1 MNREK
6 IFLSTIDEQVQS
18 LARTYGLGLEI
29 AEYCTAWNMDEHF
42 AETDALVKEKINGIP
57 NRILHGPFNEL
68 FPCAIDPLA
77 RKLAAQRFSQAISLA
92 EAYGVKKIVFH
103 GGYNPQIYYPIW
115 YTEQSV
121 AFWKTFI
128 QSVPADMVICLE
140 NVLEEEPLMILDI
153 IQSVNDARLQMC
165 LDIGH
170 VNAYSNVSIAEWI
183 RTCAAKI
190 SHFHI
195 HNNNGAADTHNA
207 LMDGTV
213 QMSDVLQQI
222 SRECPDATWTLE
234 CPHAKSSVEW
244 LLGLKEDKGEV

>member
-1 MNREK
+1 MNRNQ
-6 IFLSTIDEQVQS
+6 IFLSTIDEQAHT

-42 AETDALVKEKINGIP
+42 SDTDPIVKEKINGIS

-92 EAYGVKKIVFH
+92 EAYGAKKIVFH
-103 GGYNPQIYYPIW
+103 GGYNPKLYYPIW

-121 AFWKTFI
+121 EFWKEFI

-140 NVLEEEPLMILDI
+140 NVLEEEPSMLFDI
-153 IQSVNDARLQMC
+153 IQSVNDERLQMC

-170 VNAYSNVSIAEWI
+170 VNAYSNISVSEWI
-183 RTCAAKI
+183 HACATKI
-190 SHFHI
+190 AHFHI
-195 HNNNGAADTHNA
+195 HNNHGAADTHNA
-207 LMDGTV
+207 LMDGT
-213 QMSDVLQQI
+213 MKMPDVLQQI
-222 SRECPDATWTLE
+222 SRECQDATLTLE
-234 CPHAKSSVEW
+234 CPDAKSSVEW
-244 LLGLKEDKGEV
+244 LLGLMENTLA